1 MRFQKKCF
9 CIFRRKGLHLQRFI
23 PFLHTET
30 AKTVYFFGIHGTSS
44 HEESEEKNE
53 QKIGVSLKHDY
64 TILYKYIGK
73 RLSTP
78 GTTCLLSRTT
88 RLI

>member
-9 CIFRRKGLHLQRFI
+9 CIFRRKGLHLQRFV

-30 AKTVYFFGIHGTSS
+30 AKTVYFFGIHGTSF

-53 QKIGVSLKHDY
+53 QKTGVSLKHDY

>member
-1 MRFQKKCF
+1 MRFLKISF

-53 QKIGVSLKHDY
+53 QKTGVSLKRDD
-64 TILYKYIGK
+64 TILYIKVYRQKIVHAGHDM
-73 RLSTP
+73 LAFTHN
-78 GTTCLLSRTT
+78 
-88 RLI
+88 

>member
-1 MRFQKKCF
+1 MRFLKISF
-9 CIFRRKGLHLQRFI
+9 CIFRIKGLHLQRFI

-53 QKIGVSLKHDY
+53 QKIGVSLKRDY
-64 TILYKYIGK
+64 TILYIGK